1 MYFWTYLPW
10 FLKSTSKKNN
20 SIIWTNEHNFS
31 IMWPKRK
38 QCYWHNMLLL
48 PAQSIKAYV
57 QYLKSKGVM
66 NMSEKVV
73 RLGQGLQRLN
83 LSSHGRENLRESNVL
98 PRLIIFLQ
106 TITFS
111 SNWFWESGLESPCGT
126 EGRRKS

>member
-1 MYFWTYLPW
+1 M
-10 FLKSTSKKNN
+10 KSTSEKNN

-111 SNWFWESGLESPCGT
+111 SN
-126 EGRRKS
+126 